1 MERVSPAVPQC
12 RNIIPIYGFLPSPA
26 LPSSFSETVSVSGG
40 PRSEGVLLFC
50 SLDTSGPDLFGWL
63 DIQGELFMATAV
75 DMVEQ

>member
-26 LPSSFSETVSVSGG
+26 LPSSFSETVSGG

-63 DIQGELFMATAV
+63 DIQGELSTATAA